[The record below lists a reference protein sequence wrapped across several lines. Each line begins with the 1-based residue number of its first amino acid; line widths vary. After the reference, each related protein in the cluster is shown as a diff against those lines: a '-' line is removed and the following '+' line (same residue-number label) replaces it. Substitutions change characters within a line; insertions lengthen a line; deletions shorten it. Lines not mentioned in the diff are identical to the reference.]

1 MIKKSRI
8 KRMKYFL
15 ITTSDKRSWG
25 SYQNNIFLGSWC
37 ESFGKENPE
46 NLKIQNYHWDD
57 KEKFERDIQYLNDL
71 YETKLDELSIA
82 MNKIHNETNNKSF
95 WRIIIGP
102 WLKSFI
108 DVVFDRYES
117 IDLLNSEHEIDNTY
131 CLKANYLDW
140 TPKDFNEYFNLI
152 KFDEWN
158 HLIYSEIIK
167 YLGIPFNEIKTP
179 LIRLSGGKRKNSLQK
194 LFNHIN
200 NYYNKLLPNKFNKNF
215 VVAGYFKPLQ
225 LIKFHFFLKQIPQ
238 FLNYELEIN
247 RAKTIKT
254 DVRSKIILNSNN
266 KFEVL
271 LNDLI
276 RKQIPTAYIESY
288 ELIKKKAIKFFPKH
302 PAVILTSNAYDS
314 NEAFKFWVASK
325 KESINTKYIIN
336 QHGGNFGICFYNQ
349 SEKHQILTS
358 DIFTTWG
365 WIDSNN
371 KKIKPMPSYK
381 LQQLKYKRRNN
392 SSNIQLLVAS
402 YPKHF
407 YTLVDQPNASQN
419 IEYFKGIESLL
430 NKLENN
436 VKRKLKI
443 RIHQDLYGW
452 KVKQR
457 FCELGYKDSLEDS
470 SSISF
475 KKSTNNSSI
484 SICTFNSTTFLETL
498 SANVPTL
505 IFFSSNRYLIR
516 DNAKP
521 MFEKLKNVKIFFE
534 TPEELAKHLNDIHLD
549 IYDWWNQQELQSTKN
564 EFCYNYARKSEN
576 WASIWVDLFETL

>member
-1 MIKKSRI
+1 
-8 KRMKYFL
+8 MKYFL

-25 SYQNNIFLGSWC
+25 SHQNNIFLGSWC

-117 IDLLNSEHEIDNTY
+117 IDILNSEHEIDNTY

-140 TPKDFNEYFNLI
+140 TPKDFNEYLNLI

-167 YLGIPFNEIKTP
+167 YLGIPFKEIKTP
-179 LIRLSGGKRKNSLQK
+179 LMRSSGEKRKNSLKK

-215 VVAGYFKPLQ
+215 VVAGHFKPLQ

-276 RKQIPTAYIESY
+276 KKQIPTAYIESY
-288 ELIKKKAIKFFPKH
+288 ELIKKKAIKFFPKY
-302 PAVILTSNAYDS
+302 PAVILTSNAFNS

-336 QHGGNFGICFYNQ
+336 QHGGNFGICFYSQ

-358 DIFTTWG
+358 NIFTTWG
-365 WIDSNN
+365 WIDSKN

-381 LQQLKYKRRNN
+381 LQQLKYKKRNN
-392 SSNIQLLVAS
+392 ISNIQLLVAS

-407 YTLVDQPNASQN
+407 YTLIDQPNASQN
-419 IEYFKGIESLL
+419 IEYFNGIENLL

-436 VKRKLKI
+436 VKKKLKI

-452 KVKQR
+452 KIKQR
-457 FCELGYKDSLEDS
+457 FCELGYRDSLEDS
-470 SSISF
+470 TSISF
-475 KKSTNNSSI
+475 KKSINNSSI

-576 WASIWVDLFETL
+576 WVSIWVDLFETL